1 MEPKQR
7 TECFARLMNT
17 FNDGG
22 SNSSLM
28 QTLEQFMS
36 KEEISYLLK
45 DIEMVNENNKQKIE
59 EIEIKI

>member
-45 DIEMVNENNKQKIE
+45 DIEKVNENNKQK
-59 EIEIKI
+59 